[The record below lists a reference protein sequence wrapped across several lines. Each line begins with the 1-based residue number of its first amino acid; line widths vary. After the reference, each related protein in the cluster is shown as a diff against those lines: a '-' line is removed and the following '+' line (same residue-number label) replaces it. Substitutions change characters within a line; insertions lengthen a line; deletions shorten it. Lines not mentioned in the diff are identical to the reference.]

1 MHFKSLSRWTVIP
14 CSQIRK
20 VNNIKFWKTSHIEI
34 QIKHN
39 YIFVLASWFIDM
51 HKVDLKSV
59 CVKKKKKKKSAC
71 VWMPSRFSH
80 VWLFSTL
87 WTITGQALLSMGFS
101 GWGCWSGLPCPL
113 TGNLSHPGIEPMS
126 LESMALAGRFLTTNT
141 TCEAQS

>member
-1 MHFKSLSRWTVIP
+1 MHFKCLSRWTVIP

-20 VNNIKFWKTSHIEI
+20 LNNIKFWKTSHIEI

-51 HKVDLKSV
+51 HKVDLKSL
-59 CVKKKKKKKSAC
+59 C
-71 VWMPSRFSH
+71 VWMPSCFSH

-101 GWGCWSGLPCPL
+101 RWGCWSGLPCPL

-126 LESMALAGRFLTTNT
+126 LASMALAGRFLTTNT
-141 TCEAQS
+141 TWEAQS